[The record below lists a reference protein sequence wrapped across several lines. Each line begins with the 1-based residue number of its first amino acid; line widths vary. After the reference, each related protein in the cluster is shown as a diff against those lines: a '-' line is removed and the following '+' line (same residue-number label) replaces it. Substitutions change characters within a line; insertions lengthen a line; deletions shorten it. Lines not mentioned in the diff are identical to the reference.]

1 MKKCEKLSSVNIGV
15 ESLISEVCTA
25 DAPMRRRLYDLG
37 FIPGA
42 IVKCIMKSPLGDPR
56 AYLVAGSV
64 IALRRCDADKLITE
78 YEVQNV
84 KQQKDR

>member
-1 MKKCEKLSSVNIGV
+1 MKKHEKLSALDIGKDG
-15 ESLISEVCTA
+15 LITDVLTS

-42 IVKCIMKSPLGDPR
+42 VVKCIMKSPLGDPR
-56 AYLVAGSV
+56 AYLVAGSI
-64 IALRRCDADKLITE
+64 IALRRFDADKLITE

-84 KQQKDR
+84 KQ